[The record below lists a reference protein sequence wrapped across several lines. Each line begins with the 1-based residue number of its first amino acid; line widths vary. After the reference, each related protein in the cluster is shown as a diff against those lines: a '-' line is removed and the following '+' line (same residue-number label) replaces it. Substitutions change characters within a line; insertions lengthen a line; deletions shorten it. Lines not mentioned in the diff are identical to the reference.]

1 MRECY
6 NCGKSKDE
14 VEFYK
19 RTRSIDG
26 LDNSCKECS
35 KARVKANQQKTR
47 RFCLEHYGGQ
57 CACCG
62 ENSYEFLCID
72 HINGGGHQHRKK
84 VGHGYS
90 FLLWLKKNNMPEG
103 YRILCHNCNM
113 ATGLYG
119 YCPHGNLPEHKGGK

>member
-35 KARVKANQQKTR
+35 KVRVRTSQQKLR

-57 CACCG
+57 CVCCG
-62 ENSYEFLCID
+62 IDNYEFLCID
-72 HINGGGHQHRKK
+72 HINGGGHQHRKE
-84 VGHGYS
+84 VGYGS
-90 FLLWLKKNNMPEG
+90 TFCRWLIKRNMPEE
-103 YRILCHNCNM
+103 YRVLCHNCNQSI
-113 ATGLYG
+113 GYYG